1 MEIIKRLLFGKKVE
15 VEVPLIGNLHCRVNN
30 THPTAI
36 YGWTNYD
43 CQLVPGSYL
52 VLEGNF
58 EGPFERHI
66 KNYLDVTSDVNSIVE
81 ATKTK
86 FLKDHPAYQLKSISK
101 GDFNVIGI
109 TCRGQITVDLIVRIP
124 NKSCYIVNWRE
135 GKIHSIK

>member
-15 VEVPLIGNLHCRVNN
+15 VEAPSIGKVFCRVNN

-36 YGWTNYD
+36 YGWKNYD
-43 CQLVPGSYL
+43 SPLVPGSYL
-52 VLEGNF
+52 LLEGDF
-58 EGPFERHI
+58 EGPFGRHI
-66 KNYLDVTSDVNSIVE
+66 KNYLEVTSDVNSIAE

-101 GDFNVIGI
+101 SDFNIIGI
-109 TCRGQITVDLIVRIP
+109 TCSGQITVDLIVRIP
-124 NKSCYIVNWRE
+124 NKSCYAVNWRE